1 MGPRFRGDDG
11 NHPDTFVRLPVIL
24 RKIVIFLRESLE
36 PVTAE
41 A

>member
-1 MGPRFRGDDG
+1 M
-11 NHPDTFVRLPVIL
+11 NVTFVRLPANL

-36 PVTAE
+36 PVIAE